1 MKWIKLFEKFDIR
14 ENTKD
19 DIYGIFV
26 ELRDIGY
33 DIEVH
38 ITKCKSGDQITVM
51 IYKSDELDEKFDDL
65 EEIVECLKMF
75 EDYLKIYLKEYD
87 INYYGDYRSTPT
99 DILKQRY
106 IGKTHHSILNNSG
119 SFYGNES
126 LRGIKILIE
135 E

>member
-14 ENTKD
+14 ENTKN
-19 DIYGIFV
+19 DIHGIFV
-26 ELRDIGY
+26 ELKDIGY

-38 ITKCKSGDQITVM
+38 INKSSNQITVM
-51 IYKSDELDEKFDDL
+51 IYKSDELDEKFNDL
-65 EEIVECLKMF
+65 EEIVDCLKMF

-87 INYYGDYRSTPT
+87 INYYGDYRFLPD
-99 DILKQRY
+99 DILKQKY
-106 IGKTHHSILNNSG
+106 IGKTHQSILDNNE
-119 SFYGNES
+119 F

>member
-14 ENTKD
+14 ENIKD
-19 DIYGIFV
+19 DIHGIFV
-26 ELRDIGY
+26 ELKDIGY

-65 EEIVECLKMF
+65 EEICECLKMF
-75 EDYLKIYLKEYD
+75 EDYLKIYLKEYE
-87 INYYGDYRSTPT
+87 IKYYGNYRFTNT
-99 DILKQRY
+99 DILQERY
-106 IGKTHHSILNNSG
+106 IGKTHHHILNNT
-119 SFYGNES
+119 FKEY
-126 LRGIKILIE
+126 LREITILIIE